1 MNLTFDTFRP
11 LLPLAIV
18 SLTTVL
24 VMLAVAFRRNHWWN
38 ATLAVVGLNLS
49 LITTIYLSIQS
60 STGAVTG
67 LLIVD
72 QYAYFYSIVIL
83 VAALACCTLTHAFM
97 ESYQNIKKKFIYCY

>member
-67 LLIVD
+67 LFLFD
-72 QYAYFYSIVIL
+72 SDFSGGFSLLHLDSRFYGKL
-83 VAALACCTLTHAFM
+83 PK
-97 ESYQNIKKKFIYCY
+97 Q